1 MGKRSAPWR
10 RTGETGRRSRL
21 ARIIGAML
29 VVGAAPPATS
39 QQPPSPSSPPAATLA
54 QLTLDQAL
62 AEVLSSN
69 ATILASRQARR
80 YNEGVLLSTR
90 GNFDV
95 NLHAGVSNSR
105 DRSRL
110 PVAASGV
117 TAPTVLTN
125 ASNYALSA
133 DRLLRSGITLTSQLA
148 LARTGVSSATTDPL
162 NRSSADVGVVVPL
175 GRGRGGGIIT
185 ASERSALLTSDASE
199 RDVRQTT
206 AQAVL
211 SAVSAYWEYRSAQE
225 RLLVYREAEVRAGR
239 MVDETRALIEA
250 DERPP
255 ADLLQVR
262 SNLATKQTTTI
273 GAEQTLIEARRQLG
287 LQMGRS
293 ADQIDELPAAGTF
306 LPQLTDS
313 SAALA
318 ESDGQWLLD
327 GAADRRMD
335 LSAARLRTSAADRLR
350 VGASRDLQ
358 SQLDVSLNLG
368 YSAMVQGA
376 RFPSLVAPIYQNVP
390 GVNATVKISY
400 GLPVSNLYANGL
412 ALQSTAAYEQSVV
425 QLQALERNI
434 ESGKRVALSALRNSR
449 LAMARAHEAV
459 QLAREAVTASSER
472 FRLGVSTLFDVILAE
487 DALTQAMLGD
497 VGARG
502 RYANALAGLRF
513 ETGTIL
519 DADNS
524 LTTDAAR
531 FVRLCSGAD
540 RC

>member
-1 MGKRSAPWR
+1 MFIGVVLVASA
-10 RTGETGRRSRL
+10 
-21 ARIIGAML
+21 AR
-29 VVGAAPPATS
+29 PATS
-39 QQPPSPSSPPAATLA
+39 QQSAPSSPPPATNPA

-62 AEVLSSN
+62 TEVLSSN
-69 ATILASRQARR
+69 ASILASRQARR

-95 NLHAGVSNSR
+95 NVHAGVSSSR
-105 DRSRL
+105 DRSRQ
-110 PVAASGV
+110 PVAPSGA
-117 TAPTVLTN
+117 TAPTILTN
-125 ASNYALSA
+125 ASSYALSA
-133 DRLLRSGITLTSQLA
+133 DKLLRSGLTLTSQLA
-148 LARTGVSSATTDPL
+148 LARTGVSSAASDPL
-162 NRSSADVGVVVPL
+162 NRSSADVGVIVPL
-175 GRGRGGGIIT
+175 GRGRGGGVVT
-185 ASERSALLTSDASE
+185 ASERSAVLTSDASE

-206 AQAVL
+206 AQAIL
-211 SAVSAYWEYRSAQE
+211 SGVSAYWEYRSAQE
-225 RLLVYREAEVRAGR
+225 RLLVYREAEARAGR

-250 DERPP
+250 DERPA

-262 SNLATKQTTTI
+262 SNLATKQTTSI
-273 GAEQTLIEARRQLG
+273 SAEQTLIEARRQLG

-293 ADQIDELPAAGTF
+293 ADQIDQLPAAATF

-313 SAALA
+313 SASVA
-318 ESDGQWLLD
+318 EPDGHRLLD
-327 GAADRRMD
+327 GASDRRMD
-335 LSAARLRTSAADRLR
+335 LSAARLRTSAADHLRL
-350 VGASRDLQ
+350 GASRDVQ

-390 GVNATVKISY
+390 GVNATLKVSY

-412 ALQSTAAYEQSVV
+412 ALQSAAAYEQSLV
-425 QLQALERNI
+425 QLQALERSI
-434 ESGKRVALSALRNSR
+434 ESGKRVALSGLRNAR
-449 LAMARAHEAV
+449 LAMMRAHEAV
-459 QLAREAVTASSER
+459 QLARDAVSASAER
-472 FRLGVSTLFDVILAE
+472 FRLGASTLFDVILAE
-487 DALTQAMLGD
+487 DALTQAMLVD

-519 DADNS
+519 DADDV

-531 FVRLCSGAD
+531 FVRLCSGAE